1 MKVRFKKL
9 TENAVMPVKAH
20 ASDAGFDL
28 VATRVEPDEENG
40 AIVYGTGIAVE
51 IPEGHVGLLFPRSSI
66 YKTDLSLTNGV
77 GVIDSGYRGEVMF
90 KFKGA
95 MTFYRKPSWVDRLA
109 LRLGYVKRY
118 NKMPRPYHVGDRI
131 GQLVIMPYPEI
142 EFEKA
147 DELSKTDRGASGYG
161 SSGN

>member
-9 TENAVMPVKAH
+9 TENAVMPMKAH

-28 VATRVEPDEENG
+28 VATRVEPDVENG

-51 IPEGHVGLLFPRSSI
+51 IPKGHVGLVFPRSSI
-66 YKTDLSLTNGV
+66 YKKDLSLTNGV
-77 GVIDSGYRGEVMF
+77 GVIDSGYRGEIML

-95 MTFYRKPSWVDRLA
+95 INLGRRPNWVERLA
-109 LRLGYVKRY
+109 LRMGYVKRY
-118 NKMPRPYHVGDRI
+118 RQMPRPYHVGERI

-142 EFEKA
+142 EFEKV
-147 DELSKTDRGASGYG
+147 DELSKSDRGTSGYG

>member
-1 MKVRFKKL
+1 
-9 TENAVMPVKAH
+9 MPMKAH

-51 IPEGHVGLLFPRSSI
+51 IPKGHVGLLFPRSSI

-95 MTFYRKPSWVDRLA
+95 MTFPRKPSWVDRLA
-109 LRLGYVKRY
+109 LRLGYVRRY
-118 NKMPRPYHVGDRI
+118 KALPRPYHVGDRI
-131 GQLVIMPYPEI
+131 GQLVIIPYPEI

-147 DELSKTDRGASGYG
+147 EELSKSDRGTDGYG

>member
-1 MKVRFKKL
+1 
-9 TENAVMPVKAH
+9 MPVKAH

-28 VATRVEPDEENG
+28 VATRVEADEENG

-51 IPEGHVGLLFPRSSI
+51 IPKGHVGLLFPRSSI

-118 NKMPRPYHVGDRI
+118 SKMPRPYHVGDRI
-131 GQLVIMPYPEI
+131 GQLVIMPYPDV
-142 EFEKA
+142 EFEQA
-147 DELSKTDRGASGYG
+147 DGLSESDRGTDGYG